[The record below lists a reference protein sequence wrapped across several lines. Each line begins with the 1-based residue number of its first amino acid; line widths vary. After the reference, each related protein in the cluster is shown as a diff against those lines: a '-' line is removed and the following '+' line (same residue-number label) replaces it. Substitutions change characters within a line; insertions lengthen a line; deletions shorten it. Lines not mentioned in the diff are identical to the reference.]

1 MAGGRIRPN
10 QAAGNASRHLGN
22 SLEGKPCNVFKSDN
36 KIRIVLPT
44 DARIYYPDAMVA
56 CGPIDQFLIQPVS
69 TRFFFGVV
77 SSIAGYSF

>member
-1 MAGGRIRPN
+1 
-10 QAAGNASRHLGN
+10 
-22 SLEGKPCNVFKSDN
+22 
-36 KIRIVLPT
+36 
-44 DARIYYPDAMVA
+44 MVA